1 MRYVRKPTDIQR
13 KDQLTP
19 LVIHEEKNL
28 GNSRVNRLCT
38 GVGCFRNGFHKWD
51 MTPSGLVR
59 EAQKNRPS
67 TMLSSN
73 VQSIDF
79 PVGCMAWRFWMMG
92 QSTGCSTPAPRFS
105 AAKQWIERSVSYD
118 EDVVQSLMFLY
129 SKLVFK
135 SLTIILP
142 SKATLF

>member
-1 MRYVRKPTDIQR
+1 
-13 KDQLTP
+13 
-19 LVIHEEKNL
+19 
-28 GNSRVNRLCT
+28 
-38 GVGCFRNGFHKWD
+38 
-51 MTPSGLVR
+51 
-59 EAQKNRPS
+59 
-67 TMLSSN
+67 
-73 VQSIDF
+73 
-79 PVGCMAWRFWMMG
+79 MG
-92 QSTGCSTPAPRFS
+92 QANDCSTPAPRFS